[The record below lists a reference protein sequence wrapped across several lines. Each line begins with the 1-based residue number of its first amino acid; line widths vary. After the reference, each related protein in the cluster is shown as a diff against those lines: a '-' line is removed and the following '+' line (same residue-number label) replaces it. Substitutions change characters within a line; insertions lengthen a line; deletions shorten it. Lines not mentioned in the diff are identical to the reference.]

1 LSEFKSNITAEG
13 GVMAF
18 RCVGCGQDFVFEATL
33 APESTLRCSSY
44 EKLFGRTDAVVT
56 QMVRLSSNI
65 STDML
70 KLALQK
76 LFSAA

>member
-1 LSEFKSNITAEG
+1 
-13 GVMAF
+13 MAF

-33 APESTLRCSSY
+33 APESTLRCSAC
-44 EKLFGRTDAVVT
+44 ERIFGRTDTVVR
-56 QMVRLSSNI
+56 QMVHVSSNI

-76 LFSAA
+76 LFNAA

>member
-1 LSEFKSNITAEG
+1 
-13 GVMAF
+13 MAF

-76 LFSAA
+76 LRAVGGQRALKTAAAIAA